1 MITPRLLSIPF
12 AGYQAL
18 DGVNWSTLGKMR
30 ASPAHYLYAT
40 TAHREP
46 SSAQATGSAVH
57 TLVLEPA
64 EFASRYAVYDGEG
77 TRASKEYRAFAAECG
92 EGVTIIKRAEMDEVQ
107 AMADAIDQHPAAGT
121 LFTSGWAEQ
130 SFQWVDSATGIE
142 CKGRTDWLCADG
154 IVSGDAGQPDRQRVM
169 LVDLKTSRSTD
180 AREFGRDAARYGY
193 HLQMAHYVAGLRA
206 NGLEV
211 SQVLVV
217 VVETEA
223 PWDVCVYEVTDDQ
236 LAVASAEV
244 AALLARVAEC
254 RASGEWP
261 GRSSE
266 ITPLDLPAW
275 VMGSDDVAVLWGSP

>member
-1 MITPRLLSIPF
+1 MTRLLSIPF
-12 AGYQAL
+12 AEYQAL
-18 DGVNWSTLGKMR
+18 AGVNWSTLGKMR
-30 ASPAHYLYAT
+30 ASPAHYLHAT

-46 SSAQATGSAVH
+46 TAAQATGSAVH
-57 TLVLEPA
+57 TLVLEPG
-64 EFASRYAVYDGEG
+64 EFAARYAVYDGEG
-77 TRASKEYRAFAAECG
+77 TRASKEYKAFAAEVAEC
-92 EGVTIIKRAEMDEVQ
+92 VTIIKRGEMDEIN
-107 AMADAIDQHPAAGT
+107 AMATAIDVHPAAGP
-121 LFTSGWAEQ
+121 LFNSGWAER
-130 SFQWVDSATGIE
+130 SFTWSDTVTGIE

-154 IVSGDAGQPDRQRVM
+154 IVSGDAGQPDRQRVI

-180 AREFGRDAARYGY
+180 PREFGRDAARYGY
-193 HLQMAHYVAGLRA
+193 HLQLAHYAAGLRA

-223 PWDVCVYEVTDDQ
+223 PWDVCVFEITDDQ
-236 LAVASAEV
+236 LAVATAEV
-244 AALLARVAEC
+244 AALLERVKEC

-275 VMGSDDVAVLWGSP
+275 VIGSDDVAVLWGAT